1 MRLERGKAW
10 TGRLSPKLFSEKG
23 AQESSRLVVLQRCGP
38 SIPPSYRSMRS
49 GWSGID

>member
-23 AQESSRLVVLQRCGP
+23 AQDSSRLVVLQRFR
-38 SIPPSYRSMRS
+38 SFDSPSYRSIRQDGRES
-49 GWSGID
+49 D